1 MNKTIQAKHIDLAK
15 VGMTQCLDSGGIA
28 EVVD

>member
-15 VGMTQCLDSGGIA
+15 VGMTQCLDGGGI